1 MKMLLADRRRLDP
14 NDYHGDGY
22 TPLHRACWGQEQR
35 HVDTVRVLITAGGV
49 HPGLVLQTD

>member
-1 MKMLLADRRRLDP
+1 MVRADPQVRDVAKE
-14 NDYHGDGY
+14 DGY

>member
-1 MKMLLADRRRLDP
+1 MKMLLADRRKLDP
-14 NDYHGDGY
+14 NDYHRDGY